1 MTPGR
6 HDAETSSTSIHID
19 DVGLILMW
27 IHINDV
33 GSTFGLNLV
42 IIVVIIVAAAVAD
55 TAAAAAAAVA
65 LSASATPAA
74 FV

>member
-1 MTPGR
+1 MMPGR
-6 HDAETSSTSIHID
+6 HDAKTSSTSIHID
-19 DVGLILMW
+19 DVGFTSMW

-33 GSTFGLNLV
+33 RTTFGPNMV
-42 IIVVIIVAAAVAD
+42 IVVVLIIAVAVAD